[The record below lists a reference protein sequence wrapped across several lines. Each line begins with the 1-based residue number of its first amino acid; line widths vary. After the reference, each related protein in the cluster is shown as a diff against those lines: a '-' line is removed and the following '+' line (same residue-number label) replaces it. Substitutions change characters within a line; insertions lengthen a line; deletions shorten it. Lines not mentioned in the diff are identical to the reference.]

1 MTYYPLEGGGFLS
14 EEPKL
19 IVTCR
24 TSSEELCMHEVGNV
38 LYPKDPSVRVVYSG
52 FPGVVFVYTSLSVE
66 RAFKALAFR
75 EYGFVENII
84 PINCTTATPP
94 TISDL
99 RSCIAS
105 LTLPTAVKVRV
116 KARGVRGL
124 SSRLFTMVVEL
135 LKEMGSQHDSSLGTC
150 LFVEVFTTK
159 TYIGVAPCQPV
170 FKPSM

>member
-1 MTYYPLEGGGFLS
+1 
-14 EEPKL
+14 
-19 IVTCR
+19 
-24 TSSEELCMHEVGNV
+24 MHEVGNV
-38 LYPKDPSVRVVYSG
+38 LYLKDLTVRVACSG
-52 FPGVVFVYTSLSVE
+52 FPGVVFVYTSLSVD

-84 PINCTTATPP
+84 PINCSTTTPP

-99 RSCIAS
+99 RGCITS

-124 SSRLFTMVVEL
+124 SSKLFTMVVEL
-135 LKEMGSQHDSSLGTC
+135 LKEVGSQHDSSSDIC

-159 TYIGVAPCQPV
+159 TYIGVAPCRPI